1 MDPLSDDL
9 QENLDRLVVECLEN
23 GCIWGLQDQEGNWS
37 LVSSMDNDSI
47 DVIPFWSDQRMAEA
61 LCTGDWEVYKPV
73 AIEMEEF
80 LDDWLPGMHSDVLMT
95 GINWNEDLEGQEME
109 PLDLLEEFEAELDWA
124 RLIWCFAL
132 SSRFYKA

>member
-1 MDPLSDDL
+1 MAVLEFINNKLSRTMDPLSDDL

-47 DVIPFWSDQRMAEA
+47 DVIPFWSDQRMAHA

-109 PLDLLEEFEAELDWA
+109 PLDLLEEFEAELD
-124 RLIWCFAL
+124 
-132 SSRFYKA
+132 

>member
-1 MDPLSDDL
+1 MAVLEFINNKLSRTMDPLSDDL

-37 LVSSMDNDSI
+37 LASSMDNDSI
-47 DVIPFWSDQRMAEA
+47 DVIPFWSDQRMAQA

-109 PLDLLEEFEAELDWA
+109 PLDLLEEFEAELD
-124 RLIWCFAL
+124 
-132 SSRFYKA
+132 

>member
-1 MDPLSDDL
+1 MAVLEFINNKLSRTMDPLSDDL

-47 DVIPFWSDQRMAEA
+47 DVIPFWSDQRMAQA

-95 GINWNEDLEGQEME
+95 GVNWNEDLEGQEME
-109 PLDLLEEFEAELDWA
+109 PLDLLEEFEAELD
-124 RLIWCFAL
+124 
-132 SSRFYKA
+132 

>member
-1 MDPLSDDL
+1 MDPLSDDV

-23 GCIWGLQDQEGNWS
+23 GCIWGLQDEEGNWS

-47 DVIPFWSDQRMAEA
+47 DVIPFWSDQRMAQA

-95 GINWNEDLEGQEME
+95 GVNWNEDLEGQEME
-109 PLDLLEEFEAELDWA
+109 PLDLLEEFEAELD
-124 RLIWCFAL
+124 
-132 SSRFYKA
+132 

>member
-1 MDPLSDDL
+1 MAVLEFINNKLSRTMDPLTDDL

-47 DVIPFWSDQRMAEA
+47 DVIPFWSDQRMAQA

-109 PLDLLEEFEAELDWA
+109 PLDLLEEFEAELD
-124 RLIWCFAL
+124 
-132 SSRFYKA
+132 